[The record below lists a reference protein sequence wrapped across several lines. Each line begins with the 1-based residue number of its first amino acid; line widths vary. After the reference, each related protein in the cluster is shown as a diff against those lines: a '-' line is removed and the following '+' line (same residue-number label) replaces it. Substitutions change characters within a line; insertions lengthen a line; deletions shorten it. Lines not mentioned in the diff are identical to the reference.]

1 MAAKAS
7 ALATRSIP
15 PSILLIYGN
24 QAYPVERAAC
34 AYLDQV
40 LGEGPRDFSLQR
52 FDAAELL
59 KAGGGEPVQARVEGF
74 QEACVSVP
82 LLTERYVVRLD
93 HFEAVRLPDRSAQAL
108 LRALDELRVMRVDLE
123 GLEAWRAVEPEAG
136 STPGPAA
143 GALPLSRWIAGVTPR
158 AAGGPLVELAP
169 GADEA
174 TILSDREGARLGVRA
189 FLRRRIKTKF
199 AFSDEVEPAA
209 DGTETAPSG
218 TGAGRL
224 HQILE
229 RVLDHLPPG
238 LFLLLTADCT
248 RDTDLSK
255 ELVERIRGRG
265 RIDKHV
271 RYADQAPIEWLLAQ
285 ARERKLPVSA
295 YSAELLVQR
304 VGNDM
309 GRLAQ
314 ELDRLQLLALPGQAL
329 SEEML
334 LDAVHVEQQGSVFT
348 LAERAAARDLAGA
361 LGVLERFLADSPH
374 EHPLLIGVLARH
386 FRQLRQVHLAG
397 QDGASEGELAQRLKV
412 HPFLAKR
419 LATQA
424 QRFSRIELE
433 RIQLALSELDV
444 AARRQGPV
452 MHVLVQDLLQRI
464 CQGSF
469 RGRAPGA

>member
-1 MAAKAS
+1 MAAKTSAPVNRAS
-7 ALATRSIP
+7 P
-15 PSILLIYGN
+15 PSILLIFGN
-24 QAYPVERAAC
+24 QAYPVDRAAA

-59 KAGGGEPVQARVEGF
+59 KPGGGEPVLARVEGF

-93 HFEAVRLPDRSAQAL
+93 HVEAVRLPDRSAQAL
-108 LRALDELRVMRVDLE
+108 LRTLEELRVRRVEVD
-123 GLEAWRAVEPEAG
+123 GREAWRAVEPG
-136 STPGPAA
+136 TPGSAPAP
-143 GALPLSRWIAGVTPR
+143 GTVPLSRWIAGVTPR

-174 TILSDREGARLGVRA
+174 TILSDAEGARLGVRA

-199 AFSDEVEPAA
+199 FFADETEPAA
-209 DGTETAPSG
+209 EGADAGTAGSA
-218 TGAGRL
+218 AGRL

-229 RVLDHLPPG
+229 RVLDNPPPG
-238 LFLLLTADCT
+238 LFLLLTAEGT
-248 RDTDLSK
+248 RETDLSK
-255 ELVERIRGRG
+255 ELVERIRSRG
-265 RIDKHV
+265 RIEKHV
-271 RYADQAPIEWLLAQ
+271 LYADQAPIEWLLAQ
-285 ARERKLPVSA
+285 ARERKLPVTA
-295 YSAELLVQR
+295 YAAELLVQR
-304 VGNDM
+304 IGNDM
-309 GRLAQ
+309 GRLAL

-329 SEEML
+329 SEETL
-334 LDAVHVEQQGSVFT
+334 LDAVHLEQQGSVFT

-361 LGVLERFLADSPH
+361 LGVLERFLADSPN
-374 EHPLLIGVLARH
+374 EHPLLVGVLARH
-386 FRQLRQVHLAG
+386 FRQLRQVHLAE
-397 QDGASEGELAQRLKV
+397 QDGSSEAELAQRLKL

-433 RIQLALSELDV
+433 RIQRALADLDL
-444 AARRQGPV
+444 AARRQGAV
-452 MHVLVQDLLQRI
+452 MRVLVQDLLQRI

-469 RGRAPGA
+469 RGRSVGA